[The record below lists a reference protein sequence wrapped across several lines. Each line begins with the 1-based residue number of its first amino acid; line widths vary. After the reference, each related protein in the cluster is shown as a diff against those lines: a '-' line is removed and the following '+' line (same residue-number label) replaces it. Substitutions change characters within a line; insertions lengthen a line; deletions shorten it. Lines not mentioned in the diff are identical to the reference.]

1 MYVSL
6 THDPSRPGRQIRRTE
21 LIGVPLVLAVCPAGV
36 EDDVRPDLVLTPADL
51 LTAWGA

>member
-1 MYVSL
+1 M
-6 THDPSRPGRQIRRTE
+6 IRRGPE
-21 LIGVPLVLAVCPAGV
+21 GRPVVPNSSEAPLLAVCPAGV